1 MRLHHEVTMNDEAHS
16 VDDTQLLAAAQ
27 RGDRRAFGELFDRH
41 IRPVFWQAYGVLGDA
56 DESEDIAQE
65 VFVVFWR
72 RRNDVR
78 IVDRSVLPW
87 LMVTSKNLARN
98 ANRKQSRLTPLTL
111 VADERA
117 AGTDEPETNAANRQM
132 REQID
137 AAVSQLSEL
146 DRAVFEACLVDGLTY
161 EDAAQKLG
169 VSHAAVRNRLSRLRS
184 RLRNDLSEVRE

>member
-1 MRLHHEVTMNDEAHS
+1 M
-16 VDDTQLLAAAQ
+16 
-27 RGDRRAFGELFDRH
+27 
-41 IRPVFWQAYGVLGDA
+41 VL
-56 DESEDIAQE
+56 
-65 VFVVFWR
+65 WR

-78 IVDRSVLPW
+78 IVDQSVLPW

-161 EDAAQKLG
+161 EDAAQELG